1 MWNLGIYLNVCN
13 YQPEEEEEKNSL
25 NTLQLYA
32 RRERKSSSIYLFS
45 LVYHNTKEN
54 KDLCCEKLS
63 NRVL

>member
-1 MWNLGIYLNVCN
+1 MWNLGMYLNVCN
-13 YQPEEEEEKNSL
+13 YQPEEEENSL

-54 KDLCCEKLS
+54 KDLCCENYQ